1 MDVTY
6 FNNNV
11 RHWCISKEHPI
22 IYIYIYI
29 FNDKQIEF
37 GCESVAQGTKDTR
50 FLINFLL
57 IRLNYRELFVVCST
71 VLIQQGQ

>member
-37 GCESVAQGTKDTR
+37 ECESVAQGTK
-50 FLINFLL
+50 LL
-57 IRLNYRELFVVCST
+57 DS
-71 VLIQQGQ
+71 

>member
-22 IYIYIYI
+22 IYIYI

-37 GCESVAQGTKDTR
+37 ECESVAQGTK
-50 FLINFLL
+50 LL
-57 IRLNYRELFVVCST
+57 DS
-71 VLIQQGQ
+71 

>member
-11 RHWCISKEHPI
+11 RHWCISKQHPI
-22 IYIYIYI
+22 IYI

-37 GCESVAQGTKDTR
+37 GCESVAQGTKLLDS
-50 FLINFLL
+50 FLL
-57 IRLNYRELFVVCST
+57 IRLTYPELFVVYGT

>member
-29 FNDKQIEF
+29 YIFNDKQIEF
-37 GCESVAQGTKDTR
+37 ECESVAQGTK
-50 FLINFLL
+50 LL
-57 IRLNYRELFVVCST
+57 DS
-71 VLIQQGQ
+71 